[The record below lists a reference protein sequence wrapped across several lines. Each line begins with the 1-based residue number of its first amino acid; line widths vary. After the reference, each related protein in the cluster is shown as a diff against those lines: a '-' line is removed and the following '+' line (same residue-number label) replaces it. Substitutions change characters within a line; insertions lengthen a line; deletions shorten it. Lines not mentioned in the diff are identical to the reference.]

1 MPRLSPLQKRLLGR
15 FFFFFSF
22 PILTLLRKHNCES
35 RLLLKSKVTLK
46 GKHRSEDKKAS
57 CFIRGTGA
65 GVGSTTHPLERQG
78 AGLSPGA
85 DLLGVQQRCEGPT
98 VGEPKPETEV
108 LTTPFWNVSL
118 SALFQHGRQVCHR

>member
-1 MPRLSPLQKRLLGR
+1 MPRLFPLQKRLLGR

-22 PILTLLRKHNCES
+22 PLLTLLRKHNFES

-57 CFIRGTGA
+57 YSMRGTGV

-78 AGLSPGA
+78 AGLSPEA
-85 DLLGVQQRCEGPT
+85 DLLGVQRRCKDPT
-98 VGEPKPETEV
+98 VGEPQPETEV
-108 LTTPFWNVSL
+108 LATPFWNVSL
-118 SALFQHGRQVCHR
+118 SASFQHSRHVCHR